1 VSGGGGS
8 RSAVAALAA
17 IGVVTASWWILA
29 LWPVPPASPAWL
41 LRTRE
46 VCFGSTAD
54 DLPTAAGWLLLV
66 GQPIGMLLLLA
77 AVWWREL
84 RAGLARMLAQTAG
97 QLTAGIVL
105 ALAVAGIAAVVVRV
119 RTAGVDRF
127 PASTADPAAQLTRV
141 NDAAPALSLTDQH
154 GRVITL
160 ASLRGRPA
168 IVTFAFAHCETVC
181 PLIVSDV
188 LSARRRLESPRP
200 EILIV
205 TLDPLRDTPG
215 RLPTIADAWQL
226 DDDAHVLSG
235 EPDDVERALN
245 AWRVPRTRNQRTGDI
260 SHPSIVYVV
269 GPDGRITY
277 VVSGGADVIAAAVR
291 AL

>member
-1 VSGGGGS
+1 VSGTAGS
-8 RSAVAALAA
+8 RNAVAALAA
-17 IGVVTASWWILA
+17 IGVVTASWWMLA
-29 LWPVPPASPAWL
+29 LWPVPPASPDWL

-66 GQPIGMLLLLA
+66 GQPIGMFVLLA
-77 AVWWREL
+77 AVWGREL
-84 RAGLARMLAQTAG
+84 RAGVARMLAQTAG
-97 QLTAGIVL
+97 QLTAGVVV
-105 ALAVAGIAAVVVRV
+105 ALAVAGVAAAVVRV
-119 RTAGVDRF
+119 RTAGVDTF
-127 PASTADPAAQLTRV
+127 PVSTIDPAAQLTRV
-141 NDAAPALSLTDQH
+141 DDAAPGLSLTDQH

-160 ASLRGRPA
+160 ESLRGRPA

-181 PLIVSDV
+181 PMIVSDV
-188 LSARRRLESPRP
+188 LAARRRIEGAPP
-200 EILIV
+200 AILVV

-226 DDDAHVLSG
+226 DGDAHVLSG
-235 EPDDVERALN
+235 PPDDVERALN
-245 AWRVPRTRNQRTGDI
+245 AWRVPRTRNQKTGDI
-260 SHPSIVYVV
+260 VHPSIVYVV
-269 GPDGRITY
+269 GPDGRIAY

>member
-1 VSGGGGS
+1 M
-8 RSAVAALAA
+8 AALAA
-17 IGVVTASWWILA
+17 IGIITASWWILA

-66 GQPIGMLLLLA
+66 GQPIGMFLLLA
-77 AVWWREL
+77 AVWGREL
-84 RAGLARMLAQTAG
+84 RAGVARMLTQTAG

-105 ALAVAGIAAVVVRV
+105 ALAVAGVAAAVVRV
-119 RTAGVDRF
+119 RTAGVDSF

-141 NDAAPALSLTDQH
+141 HDTAPGLSLTDQH
-154 GRVITL
+154 GRIITL
-160 ASLRGRPA
+160 DSLRGRPV
-168 IVTFAFAHCETVC
+168 IVTFAFGHCETVC

-188 LSARRRLESPRP
+188 LAARRRIAGARP
-200 EILIV
+200 AILIV

-215 RLPTIADAWQL
+215 RLPTLADAWRL
-226 DDDAHVLSG
+226 DGDAHVLSG
-235 EPDDVERALN
+235 PPDDVERTLN
-245 AWRVPRTRNQRTGDI
+245 AWRVPRTRNQKTGDI
-260 SHPSIVYVV
+260 VHPSIAYVV